1 MEGFASFI
9 SDSDAERL
17 LSLFGQ
23 KEVSWKALDASFFS
37 TRIPITQRTGL
48 SSYKAIA
55 ITPKTLNT
63 ERILV
68 GLIWE
73 ALFGQNFRVY
83 HYQLL
88 FELLCR
94 TIRKDDKSRAL
105 MHILLILTERSGARW
120 NTRLKSVKTV
130 LSHAGT
136 DVQRKEI
143 DRIKALLPLV
153 LPRKRPR
160 IEDLLDVKEIEVQM
174 HRPKEKRRIGVG
186 YNDKGSLGSGAS
198 PTSSESSLS
207 YFFVRE
213 DAFCALAN
221 SVRSE
226 LQPILRILEMK
237 NIF

>member
-1 MEGFASFI
+1 MEGFANFI

-17 LSLFGQ
+17 VSLFGQ
-23 KEVSWKALDASFFS
+23 KEVSWKALDASFFA
-37 TRIPITQRTGL
+37 TRIPISQRTGL

-55 ITPKTLNT
+55 VTPRTLNT
-63 ERILV
+63 EKILV

-105 MHILLILTERSGARW
+105 MHILLILTARAGARW
-120 NTRLKSVKTV
+120 NTRMKSVKTV

-136 DVQRKEI
+136 EIQEKEI
-143 DRIKALLPLV
+143 DKIKELLPLV
-153 LPRKRPR
+153 LPRKRPK
-160 IEDLLDVKEIEVQM
+160 IEELLEVREIEVQM
-174 HRPKEKRRIGVG
+174 HRPKKKRRIGVG
-186 YNDKGSLGSGAS
+186 YRDKGSLGSGAS
-198 PTSSESSLS
+198 PTSSETPLS

-226 LQPILRILEMK
+226 LHQIFQILKI
-237 NIF
+237 